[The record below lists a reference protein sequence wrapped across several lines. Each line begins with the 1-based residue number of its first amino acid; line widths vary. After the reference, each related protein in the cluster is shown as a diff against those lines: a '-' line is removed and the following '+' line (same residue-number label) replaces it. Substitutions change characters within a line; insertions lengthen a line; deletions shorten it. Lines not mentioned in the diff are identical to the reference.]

1 MVQHTYRD
9 FAVET
14 FERGRDQWE
23 ARVRRSENE
32 AFSLDGIH
40 LRDLDVGIAWPTSD
54 DAFRDACRF
63 IDRMIRAGA

>member
-14 FERGRDQWE
+14 FERGRDQWH
-23 ARVRRSENE
+23 ARVRRSDNE
-32 AFSLDGIH
+32 AFSLDGIYP
-40 LRDLDVGIAWPTSD
+40 RDLDVGIAWPTSE

-63 IDRMIRAGA
+63 IERVARAGA